1 MFKNNKI
8 TVLVLGLLFILALSS
23 PCLSSSE
30 MEMAEIYNNKIEEQ
44 IASCHAKVRFIDS
57 RSNNLHQY
65 CELELRKAEFLINSR
80 DILLM
85 EMIEEQIPAKDYKIR
100 YFLNSHFYEAVS
112 D

>member
-1 MFKNNKI
+1 MD
-8 TVLVLGLLFILALSS
+8 
-23 PCLSSSE
+23 
-30 MEMAEIYNNKIEEQ
+30 MAEIYNNKIEEQ